1 DDPVGA
7 TSVHL
12 VCGVFG
18 TLAVGIFNK
27 DAGLITGQF
36 QLFINQIIGIVAVG
50 AFTLIVSGIVWTILK
65 ATLGIRVTPEEEM
78 EGLDVGEH
86 GMEAYSGFVKESD
99 IVTGGHY
106 ASSVDMETPSS
117 R

>member
-1 DDPVGA
+1 MSTTELKEQLIEKLKE
-7 TSVHL
+7 TSNQSVL
-12 VCGVFG
+12 EGVSR
-18 TLAVGIFNK
+18 LLHI
-27 DAGLITGQF
+27 
-36 QLFINQIIGIVAVG
+36 
-50 AFTLIVSGIVWTILK
+50 
-65 ATLGIRVTPEEEM
+65 EEEM

-99 IVTGGHY
+99 IVASGYY